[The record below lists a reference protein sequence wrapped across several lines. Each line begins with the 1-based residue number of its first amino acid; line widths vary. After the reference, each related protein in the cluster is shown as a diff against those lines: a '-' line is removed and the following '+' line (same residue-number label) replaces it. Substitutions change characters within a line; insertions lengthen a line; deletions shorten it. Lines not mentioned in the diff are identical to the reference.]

1 MNIINNVP
9 WVNPNEINLLQN
21 HAARSFNLGGYTS
34 LDDILTQLGV
44 SVIIDPDIIVTDS
57 HPAFDDTLEYWQDE
71 VKRLR
76 DQSRHEESCRVAY
89 SHAMRIFEE
98 LSSEK
103 KYWCDMSLRGCYD
116 GQNKV
121 IRLFP
126 NEMQQEFSGNCL
138 NELLVSTLAHEVMH
152 AYFSRPGH
160 ESFPYVICVE
170 EPLAEFGMLLYLYE
184 TNSSYYQWSHDDVKN
199 KKTAYRYGAMLV
211 DQCLSEGSPSSTRKY
226 LEDYKVKLNY
236 YSVLNNQSGANKL
249 TLPHVWND
257 VFDYPPRYFYEKS
270 TKTLGLDGIWGG
282 YEHYHGHD
290 NVKVAVKALKIHV
303 PDVERIYLGAHYH
316 IPRPYWSYLICQYPV
331 TVSPLNTEFHSV
343 NGIPVYTKDNK
354 PALSSL
360 GKGLYEICR
369 EGKWGVID
377 EKLQQIVPFKYDSSF
392 WPFDD
397 NGLSKFRR
405 DKLYGLI
412 NQQGEEQVPA
422 IYDQISDN
430 SDGSYTV
437 EKDGVE
443 YKIDANGNRL

>member
-9 WVNPNEINLLQN
+9 WVTPNEINLLQN

-34 LDDILTQLGV
+34 LDDILTQLGI

-76 DQSRHEESCRVAY
+76 DQSRHEESCCEAY

-98 LSSEK
+98 LLSEK
-103 KYWCDMSLRGCYD
+103 RYWREMLLRGCYD

-126 NEMQQEFSGNCL
+126 NEMQQECSGNRM

-199 KKTAYRYGAMLV
+199 KKTAYRYGAMLM
-211 DQCLSEGSPSSTRKY
+211 DQCLSEGSTSPTRKY
-226 LEDYKVKLNY
+226 LEDYKIHLNY
-236 YSVLNNQSGANKL
+236 YSVLDHLIGTNKL
-249 TLPHVWND
+249 PLPTIWND

-270 TKTLGLDGIWGG
+270 SKTLGLDGIWDKHK
-282 YEHYHGHD
+282 HYHGND
-290 NVKVAVKALKIHV
+290 NVRVDVKALIIHV
-303 PDVERIYLGAHYH
+303 PDMERIYLGEHYRLSD
-316 IPRPYWSYLICQYPV
+316 PDSSDMICKYPV

-360 GKGLYEICR
+360 GKGLYKICR
-369 EGKWGVID
+369 GGKWGVID
-377 EKLQQIVPFKYDSSF
+377 ENLQQIVPFKYNF
-392 WPFDD
+392 IWTFDD
-397 NGLSKFRR
+397 NGLSMCRR

-412 NQQGEEQVPA
+412 NLQGEEQVPA
-422 IYDQISDN
+422 IYDQISN
-430 SDGSYTV
+430 NRDGSYTV